1 MIDVNQAATD
11 IKELE
16 VLFKQFGAEWE
27 EGDGYSYYCTE
38 VAEKELDT
46 VLQKMNHYE
55 GFTFKYDESEYVD
68 PKYDNWYQDQT
79 FSEDDLYSC
88 NVTEDNYGLADA
100 VACDMK
106 AALVDYLKAAI
117 EAQQ

>member
-1 MIDVNQAATD
+1 MNQ
-11 IKELE
+11 
-16 VLFKQFGAEWE
+16 
-27 EGDGYSYYCTE
+27 
-38 VAEKELDT
+38 
-46 VLQKMNHYE
+46 YE
-55 GFTFKYDESEYVD
+55 DFTFKYDEAEYVD

-100 VACDMK
+100 VACDIQ
-106 AALVDYLKAAI
+106 AELISYLKAKI